1 VQGRLEARV
10 EGKKKMQGFRVTPE
24 QLSHLSSRVSGSA
37 GQIDREL
44 RSLDGTLAP
53 LGSDW
58 AGTAQ
63 QRFTELYRQWQ
74 DGARQLHQALD
85 GISQLLGQAG
95 SHYADAERAI
105 AASFGRM

>member
-1 VQGRLEARV
+1 
-10 EGKKKMQGFRVTPE
+10 MQGFRVTPE
-24 QLSHLSSRVSGSA
+24 QLTHLSSRVGGSA

-63 QRFTELYRQWQ
+63 ARFTELYRQWQ
-74 DGARQLHQALD
+74 DGARQLHNALE

-95 SHYADAERAI
+95 THYAEAERAI
-105 AASFGRM
+105 ASSFSRM